1 MYIPRLQNVLDR
13 AMKSQGARGKSVSNI
28 FKPFFIFLKMPK

>member
-1 MYIPRLQNVLDR
+1 MYVPCLQTVWDR

-28 FKPFFIFLKMPK
+28 FKTIFHIFKDA